1 MKGYI
6 KLMADETEQGTQL
19 AVSTEMQDVGT
30 MDKLNIVK
38 SVMKTLNYNHLDI
51 LLLMLDMR
59 VNDFDVT
66 YENPAQG
73 VQLTSY
79 ADEEELMKAFEER
92 KVGQA

>member
-30 MDKLNIVK
+30 MDKLNIVRA
-38 SVMKTLNYNHLDI
+38 VMKTLNYDHLDI
-51 LLLMLDMR
+51 LLLMLDMK
-59 VNDFDVT
+59 VNDF
-66 YENPAQG
+66 NPAQEA
-73 VQLTSY
+73 QCISY

-92 KVGQA
+92 KVG